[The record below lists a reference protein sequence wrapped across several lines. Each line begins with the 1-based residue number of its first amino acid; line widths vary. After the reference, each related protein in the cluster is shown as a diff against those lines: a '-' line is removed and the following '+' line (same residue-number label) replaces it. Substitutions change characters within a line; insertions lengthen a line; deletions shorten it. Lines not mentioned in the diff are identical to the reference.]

1 MTTLTS
7 GSGNGV
13 TVSDGLS
20 CWVAQ
25 RLAGETGPPVVGPG
39 TLRYED
45 PQEEVPSTKLQQY
58 NACLCLYGKNGAVY
72 SEWEALT
79 NFLAKLHKIDNT
91 IQVLPWQIST
101 TQYHNPPIATSNIP
115 QVF

>member
-1 MTTLTS
+1 MAS
-7 GSGNGV
+7 
-13 TVSDGLS
+13 
-20 CWVAQ
+20 
-25 RLAGETGPPVVGPG
+25 LAGPPQLQSLWEKSSPHSFPG
-39 TLRYED
+39 AWLSKD
-45 PQEEVPSTKLQQY
+45 PLACVSSTFLQHY
-58 NACLCLYGKNGAVY
+58 DLCLCLYGKNRAVY
-72 SEWEALT
+72 SKWEALT